1 MKIWAI
7 KKNQNLTDIISMVP
21 EMSVYNS
28 TINVDVRVL
37 TQKRSSKNTQN
48 KNNRRRRRQM
58 ADDNKE
64 EDFGRSIF

>member
-7 KKNQNLTDIISMVP
+7 KKNQNLTDIVSMVP

-37 TQKRSSKNTQN
+37 TQKRSSKKKAN
-48 KNNRRRRRQM
+48 K
-58 ADDNKE
+58 DN
-64 EDFGRSIF
+64 